1 MGFPLGNRAV
11 REDGLGW
18 SLAFLSFT
26 LVMAVQRRSELGNE

>member
-1 MGFPLGNRAV
+1 MGFPLGNSVV

-26 LVMAVQRRSELGNE
+26 LVMAVLRHSELGSE